1 MAEKKYELGELL
13 ISEEQIRT
21 RVEELGK
28 QISEDYRGKDLLV
41 VGILRGSV
49 PFMADLIRAIDNPLS
64 IDFMSVSSYGASTKS
79 SGVVRILKDMESNIA
94 GKDVLIV
101 EDIIDSGLTLSYLKE
116 ALLAR
121 KPASLKIATFLD
133 KPARRKV
140 ELTPD
145 YVGFPVEDVFIVG
158 YGLDL
163 DQKYRNLPY
172 ITHVVEV
179 K

>member
-1 MAEKKYELGELL
+1 MSEHNYELGEIL

-21 RVEELGK
+21 KVAELGK
-28 QISEDYRGKDLLV
+28 QISEDYRGKELLV

-49 PFMADLIRAIDNPLS
+49 PFMADLIRAIDNPLT

-79 SGVVRILKDMESNIA
+79 SGVVRIVKDMESNIA

-101 EDIIDSGLTLSYLKE
+101 EDIIDSGLTLSYLRE

-145 YVGFPVEDVFIVG
+145 YVGFSIEDLFIVG
-158 YGLDL
+158 YGLDVN
-163 DQKYRNLPY
+163 QRYRNLPY
-172 ITHVVEV
+172 ITHVTEA
-179 K
+179 